1 MNINDISHNS
11 PIKYHNHIF
20 SKAFYKYNE
29 DKSIEYITQTLQC
42 SKITKY
48 LDKYIMEFILTRDD
62 KELYDIITSVDE
74 NNIRMIFSN
83 SNRWFNKQLPLHV
96 IDDYHRSIIKMR
108 RDKPILKIK
117 IDEKLIKEDI
127 DYLNEFFILKINYKG
142 IIFKKQVFMSDWEI
156 INIEFHDDKYIFD
169 NNDEDIFTLYDKN
182 NNEIEEKKYKEV
194 KPIKISISTTSQEQ
208 LSPQIPPTP
217 SPTPNISPL
226 LKPISLE
233 EISNKD
239 KSYQIEK
246 SLSKYPLVN
255 EILVSNINKKIIRK
269 KEKSKKDK
277 KDKKQRRTKKIL
289 LYGKNK
295 RIIRSKN
302 N

>member
-1 MNINDISHNS
+1 
-11 PIKYHNHIF
+11 
-20 SKAFYKYNE
+20 
-29 DKSIEYITQTLQC
+29 
-42 SKITKY
+42 
-48 LDKYIMEFILTRDD
+48 
-62 KELYDIITSVDE
+62 
-74 NNIRMIFSN
+74 
-83 SNRWFNKQLPLHV
+83 
-96 IDDYHRSIIKMR
+96 
-108 RDKPILKIK
+108 
-117 IDEKLIKEDI
+117 
-127 DYLNEFFILKINYKG
+127 
-142 IIFKKQVFMSDWEI
+142 MSDWEI
-156 INIEFHDDKYIFD
+156 TNIEFHDDKYIFD

-182 NNEIEEKKYKEV
+182 NDEIEEKIYKEV
-194 KPIKISISTTSQEQ
+194 KPIKLSISTTSQEQ

-269 KEKSKKDK
+269 KEKSKKYKKDK
-277 KDKKQRRTKKIL
+277 KDRKQRRTKKIL